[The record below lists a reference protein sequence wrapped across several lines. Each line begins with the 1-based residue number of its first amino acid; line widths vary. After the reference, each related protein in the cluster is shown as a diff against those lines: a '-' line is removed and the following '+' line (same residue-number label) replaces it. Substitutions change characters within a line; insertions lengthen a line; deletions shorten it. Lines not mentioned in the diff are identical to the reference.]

1 MKMQGVRIVLVSLM
15 VIGMSGCF
23 AAYRVAMPFVYDKA
37 KLPVEQA
44 VWNLPY
50 RTDPEADATRHRLNL
65 FLPEGESWPTVVF
78 VHGGGWTSGDKD
90 LTFAG
95 RDVYNNIG
103 RYLAENGVGAAVI
116 NYRLIPD
123 VRWPAQVEDVAAA
136 TAWVRR
142 NIGAYG
148 GDPRA
153 LFLMGHSAGA
163 QLVTRVALDESWLRA
178 QGVKAGG
185 VCGVVAAS
193 GAGYDME
200 DEETNRLSQDRT
212 YFARRFEPG
221 ASTERWAY
229 EASPIHY
236 VDPSDPPFLILYG
249 GKEDPGFGRQATVLD
264 ARLRAAGVPS
274 EVVVVPGQN
283 HPRMVLALSRDDKTA
298 GPAALGFIERVG
310 CGR

>member
-1 MKMQGVRIVLVSLM
+1 
-15 VIGMSGCF
+15 
-23 AAYRVAMPFVYDKA
+23 MPFVYDKA
-37 KLPVEQA
+37 DVPAEHV

-65 FLPEGESWPTVVF
+65 FLPEGEGWPVVVF

-90 LTFAG
+90 LKVAG

-123 VRWPAQVEDVAAA
+123 VQWPAQLEDVATAA
-136 TAWVRR
+136 AWVRR

-148 GDPRA
+148 GDPKA

-163 QLVTRVALDESWLRA
+163 QLVTRVALDESWLHD
-178 QGVKAGG
+178 QGVEAGS

-200 DEETNRLSQDRT
+200 DEQTIRLSEDRG
-212 YFARRFEPG
+212 YLARRFEGG

-229 EASPIHY
+229 EASPIHH

-249 GKEDPGFGRQATVLD
+249 SKEAPGFDRQAEVLD

-274 EVVVVPGQN
+274 EIVVVPGQT

-298 GPAALGFIERVG
+298 GSDALRFIERTS
-310 CGR
+310 CAR